1 MSASEYNQWLK
12 RGRAHQWNGR
22 AIDALLCFRRAQ
34 RVNPRASDAAFH
46 LGEVL
51 WQLGRAPD
59 AIAAWRDAA
68 AANRAHLA
76 LDATVT
82 GAGRAPGRWRRR
94 ACKTCS
100 DRQGSNTHR
109 D

>member
-22 AIDALLCFRRAQ
+22 EIDALLCFRRAQ
-34 RVNPRASDAAFH
+34 RVNPRASDAAFP
-46 LGEVL
+46 LVEVL

-68 AANRAHLA
+68 AANGAHLA
-76 LDATVT
+76 PNLALAEALLAAGDFAGAADA
-82 GAGRAPGRWRRR
+82 ANRAL
-94 ACKTCS
+94 
-100 DRQGSNTHR
+100 
-109 D
+109 

>member
-1 MSASEYNQWLK
+1 MPASEYNQWLK
-12 RGRAHQWNGR
+12 RGRTHQWNGR

-51 WQLGRAPD
+51 WQLGRVPD

-68 AANRAHLA
+68 AANGAHLA
-76 LDATVT
+76 PNLALAEGLLAAGDLSGAADAAD
-82 GAGRAPGRWRRR
+82 GALQIA
-94 ACKTCS
+94 
-100 DRQGSNTHR
+100 
-109 D
+109 

>member
-34 RVNPRASDAAFH
+34 RVHPRASDAMFH

-51 WQLGRAPD
+51 WQLGSHAEAERIWSEAGAVDADNRLLKATRQRFHAAPPP
-59 AIAAWRDAA
+59 AP
-68 AANRAHLA
+68 
-76 LDATVT
+76 ATPQRLPVV
-82 GAGRAPGRWRRR
+82 
-94 ACKTCS
+94 
-100 DRQGSNTHR
+100 N
-109 D
+109 